1 MDFEIIR
8 GNIAT
13 VSADAIVLPANSKL
27 EEGNGASKAIFEA
40 AGRRK
45 LTKACKEIGCCD
57 VGNAVPTL
65 AFDLQAKYIIHA
77 VVPKW
82 VDGEHNEYEMLC
94 AAYLTALNLADQ
106 MKCKSIAF
114 PLLSSGN
121 NGFDLELAFEIAR
134 ESFLNF
140 APGNLE
146 KIILVVYGYQITT
159 LIKQKGFNV
168 IEVPANVQELV
179 KQADR
184 HQEAKAIKKDGKDIA
199 KVGLNAVMKMGLA
212 WLNKEENWEKII
224 ETAGTVFKLAKA
236 AKKTAGK

>member
-94 AAYLTALNLADQ
+94 VAYLTALNLADQ

-121 NGFDLELAFEIAR
+121 NGFDLEMAFEIAR
-134 ESFLNF
+134 ESFIYF

-146 KIILVVYGYQITT
+146 RIILVVYGYQITT

-224 ETAGTVFKLAKA
+224 ETARTVFKLAKA
-236 AKKTAGK
+236 AKKPSGK

>member
-57 VGNAVPTL
+57 VGNAIPTL

-94 AAYLTALNLADQ
+94 AAYLTALNLADR

-121 NGFDLELAFEIAR
+121 NGFDLELAFEITR
-134 ESFLNF
+134 ESFIYF

-146 KIILVVYGYQITT
+146 RIILVVYGYKITT

-199 KVGLNAVMKMGLA
+199 IVGLNAVMKMGLA
-212 WLNKEENWEKII
+212 WLNKVENWEKII
-224 ETAGTVFKLAKA
+224 ETARTVFKLAKA
-236 AKKTAGK
+236 AKKPSGK

>member
-184 HQEAKAIKKDGKDIA
+184 HQEAKAIKKDGKDVA

>member
-45 LTKACKEIGCCD
+45 LTKACKEVGCCD

>member
-8 GNIAT
+8 GNIAA
-13 VSADAIVLPANSKL
+13 VSADAIVLPANSELK
-27 EEGNGASKAIFEA
+27 EGTGASKAIFEA

-45 LTKACKEIGCCD
+45 LAKACKEIGCCD

-82 VDGEHNEYEMLC
+82 ADGEHNEYEMLC

-134 ESFLNF
+134 ESINNF
-140 APGNLE
+140 TPVNLE
-146 KIILVVYGYQITT
+146 KIILVVFGYQITT
-159 LIKQKGFNV
+159 LIKQKGFTV

-179 KQADR
+179 KQAER
-184 HQEAKAIKKDGKDIA
+184 HEEDKALKEDGKDIA
-199 KVGLNAVMKMGLA
+199 KVGLDAVMKMGLA
-212 WLNKEENWEKII
+212 WLNNEENWKKII
-224 ETAGTVFKLAKA
+224 MAAGTVFKLAKE
-236 AKKTAGK
+236 AKKASEK

>member
-65 AFDLQAKYIIHA
+65 AFDLQAKYIIHS